1 VKSSELSE
9 MQDIDLLRQYNA
21 GDPDAFLALFHRY
34 RKPLYNFILRNI
46 RYADAAEDL
55 LQDVFVRIIQG
66 AEDFR
71 GESKFTTW
79 LYTIARNLCIDRN
92 RKMVLRRHVSLDE
105 RTETGYRHKDPGAP
119 RQVPDETP
127 GVDRNAISNRLRQ
140 QIAIAVEA
148 LPEEQREVFLMRQLQ
163 NLPFQEIAIIVG
175 VSENTIK
182 SRMRYALERLRELLN
197 EYDDYTRSP
206 D

>member
-1 VKSSELSE
+1 
-9 MQDIDLLRQYNA
+9 MQDTALLRQYKT
-21 GDPDAFLALFHRY
+21 GDPDAFLVLFHRY

-46 RYADAAEDL
+46 HPADAAEDL
-55 LQDVFVRIIQG
+55 LQDVFLRIIQG
-66 AEDFR
+66 AEAFR
-71 GESKFTTW
+71 EESKFTTW

-92 RKMVLRRHVSLDE
+92 RKMGLRRNVSLDE
-105 RTETGYRHKDPGAP
+105 RSGAGYGHKDQRTP
-119 RQVPDETP
+119 RQIPDETP
-127 GVDRNAISNRLRQ
+127 GVDRNAIGDRLRQ
-140 QIAIAVEA
+140 QIAVAVEA

-163 NLPFQEIAIIVG
+163 NLPFQEIATIVG

-197 EYDDYTRSP
+197 EYEDYTQSP